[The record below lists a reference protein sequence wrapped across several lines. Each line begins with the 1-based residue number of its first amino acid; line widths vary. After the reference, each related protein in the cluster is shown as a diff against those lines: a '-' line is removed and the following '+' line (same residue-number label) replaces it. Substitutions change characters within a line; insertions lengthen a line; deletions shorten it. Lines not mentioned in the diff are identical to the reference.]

1 MSPGGLPPDPLAYR
15 GLDPTGLDRTGLG
28 RPVGDSPQA
37 ERPVGER
44 SENAGLVSTGAIPL
58 LDVRDL
64 SVSFAT
70 REGEVRAVEG
80 VSFALGR
87 GEVLAIVGESG
98 SGKSVCAMTLMG
110 LTRGP
115 NTTISGRALFE
126 SRDLIGA
133 SEAQLR
139 RIRGAELAMVFQDPQ
154 SSLNPVYRVGD
165 QIAEQIRAHEPFVSK
180 PRALER
186 AAELME
192 RARIPK
198 ARERVRA
205 YPHEL
210 SGGMRQ
216 RVMIAMGL
224 SLGAKVLLADEP
236 TTALDVTVQAQILAQ
251 LKDLREQEDLS
262 ILLITHDFGVVAD
275 IADRIAV
282 MQAGR
287 IVEQGAASEI
297 FERPQHIYT
306 RGLLEALRPSAK
318 ARPARSSDG
327 VLVHAAA
334 GTAEEGLLAHPAE
347 GTAEEGALARAA
359 AGSAEEELVS
369 FAKGCP
375 ARACGLE
382 TRSSSFNKTAGPRGA
397 PLLEV
402 DNLRVAYPGRG
413 RRDDPIEAIAGVSLT
428 LAEGETLAIVGE
440 SGCGKTTLLRSVAG
454 LIEPSAGTI
463 RLGGQDLAAASPR
476 QLAAARGELGMVF
489 QDPQASLNPR
499 RRVGRTL
506 ERVLRARGHAK
517 PAARL
522 ESVRL
527 LERVGLRAEQAKRF
541 PHELSGGER
550 QRVGIARALACPPPA
565 MGGAPQGANAPR
577 EARASQGA
585 DESRLVLLDEPVSS
599 LDASIRRGVIDL
611 LAQLQAES
619 GCAFVLVSHDFT
631 TVEALADRIAVMHG
645 GKIVEQG
652 EARDVLENPKHPYT
666 QELLAACPRLPGGV
680 GSEAWT
686 TQRGSFSA

>member
-1 MSPGGLPPDPLAYR
+1 MSPDGVPPDPLAYR

-28 RPVGDSPQA
+28 RPVGDPTG

-44 SENAGLVSTGAIPL
+44 PEGAGVVSTSAAAL

-64 SVSFAT
+64 SVAFAT
-70 REGEVRAVEG
+70 REGEVRAVDG

-154 SSLNPVYRVGD
+154 SSLNPVHRVGE

-180 PRALER
+180 ARALER
-186 AAELME
+186 AGELME

-262 ILLITHDFGVVAD
+262 IVLITHDFGVVAD
-275 IADRIAV
+275 VADRIAV

-287 IVEQGAASEI
+287 IVEQGTASGI
-297 FERPQHIYT
+297 FEHPQHPYT
-306 RGLLEALRPSAK
+306 RGLLEALRPPTR
-318 ARPARSSDG
+318 ARFARRPP
-327 VLVHAAA
+327 
-334 GTAEEGLLAHPAE
+334 EE
-347 GTAEEGALARAA
+347 ALARAA
-359 AGSAEEELVS
+359 AASAEEDLAL
-369 FAKGCP
+369 FAKGRP
-375 ARACGLE
+375 ARARGLE
-382 TRSSSFNKTAGPRGA
+382 TGSSSLNKTAHARGA

-402 DNLRVAYPGRG
+402 DNLRVTYPGRG
-413 RRDDPIEAIAGVSLT
+413 RRDAPVEALAGISLT

-440 SGCGKTTLLRSVAG
+440 SGCGKTTLLRCIAG
-454 LIEPSAGTI
+454 LLAPSAGAI
-463 RLGGQDLAAASPR
+463 RLGGQD
-476 QLAAARGELGMVF
+476 
-489 QDPQASLNPR
+489 
-499 RRVGRTL
+499 
-506 ERVLRARGHAK
+506 
-517 PAARL
+517 
-522 ESVRL
+522 
-527 LERVGLRAEQAKRF
+527 
-541 PHELSGGER
+541 
-550 QRVGIARALACPPPA
+550 
-565 MGGAPQGANAPR
+565 
-577 EARASQGA
+577 
-585 DESRLVLLDEPVSS
+585 
-599 LDASIRRGVIDL
+599 
-611 LAQLQAES
+611 
-619 GCAFVLVSHDFT
+619 
-631 TVEALADRIAVMHG
+631 
-645 GKIVEQG
+645 
-652 EARDVLENPKHPYT
+652 
-666 QELLAACPRLPGGV
+666 
-680 GSEAWT
+680 
-686 TQRGSFSA
+686 

>member
-1 MSPGGLPPDPLAYR
+1 MNPDGLPPDPLAYR

-28 RPVGDSPQA
+28 RPVLDPTG

-44 SENAGLVSTGAIPL
+44 PEGAGVVSKSAVPL

-64 SVSFAT
+64 RVAFAT
-70 REGEVRAVEG
+70 REGEVRAVDG

-115 NTTISGRALFE
+115 NTTISGQARLE
-126 SRDLIGA
+126 GRELIGA

-165 QIAEQIRAHEPFVSK
+165 QIAEQIRTHEPFVSK

-186 AAELME
+186 AGELME

-275 IADRIAV
+275 VADRIAV
-282 MQAGR
+282 MRAGQ
-287 IVEQGAASEI
+287 IVEQGVASEI
-297 FERPQHIYT
+297 FERPQHPYT
-306 RGLLEALRPSAK
+306 RGLLDALRPPVK
-318 ARPARSSDG
+318 PNIPPRR
-327 VLVHAAA
+327 
-334 GTAEEGLLAHPAE
+334 AH
-347 GTAEEGALARAA
+347 G
-359 AGSAEEELVS
+359 GSI
-369 FAKGCP
+369 
-375 ARACGLE
+375 
-382 TRSSSFNKTAGPRGA
+382 
-397 PLLEV
+397 LEV
-402 DNLRVAYPGRG
+402 EDLRVSYPGRG
-413 RRDDPIEAIAGVSLT
+413 RHERPVEALAGVSLK
-428 LAEGETLAIVGE
+428 LGEGETLAIVGE
-440 SGCGKTTLLRSVAG
+440 SGCGKTTLLRSIAG
-454 LIEPSAGTI
+454 LIAPSAGTI
-463 RLGGQDLAAASPR
+463 RLGGQDLADANR
-476 QLAAARGELGMVF
+476 RELAAARAELGMVF

-506 ERVLRARGHAK
+506 ERALHARGHAK
-517 PAARL
+517 PRARS
-522 ESVRL
+522 EVAGL
-527 LERVGLRAEQAKRF
+527 LERVGLGAEQAERF

-550 QRVGIARALACPPPA
+550 QRVGIARALA
-565 MGGAPQGANAPR
+565 G
-577 EARASQGA
+577 
-585 DESRLVLLDEPVSS
+585 ESRLILLDEPVSS

-611 LAQLQAES
+611 LERLQAEL
-619 GCAFVLVSHDFT
+619 GCAYILVSHDFT

-645 GKIVEQG
+645 GQIVEQG
-652 EARDVLENPKHPYT
+652 EAREVLERPKHPYT
-666 QELLAACPRLPGGV
+666 RELLDACPRVPSPAGLPGGV

-686 TQRGSFSA
+686 TQRGSYSA

>member
-1 MSPGGLPPDPLAYR
+1 MS
-15 GLDPTGLDRTGLG
+15 
-28 RPVGDSPQA
+28 
-37 ERPVGER
+37 ERPET
-44 SENAGLVSTGAIPL
+44 AGVVSTGAVPL

-64 SVSFAT
+64 NVSFAT
-70 REGEVRAVEG
+70 REGEVRAVDRVTFG
-80 VSFALGR
+80 LGR

-139 RIRGAELAMVFQDPQ
+139 RIRGAEVAMVFQDPQ

-165 QIAEQIRAHEPFVSK
+165 QIAEQIRAHEPFISK
-180 PRALER
+180 TRALER
-186 AAELME
+186 AGELME

-251 LKDLREQEDLS
+251 LKDLREREDLS
-262 ILLITHDFGVVAD
+262 IVLITHDFGVVAD
-275 IADRIAV
+275 IADRIVV

-287 IVEQGAASEI
+287 IVEQGTASEI
-297 FERPQHIYT
+297 FERPEHPYT
-306 RGLLEALRPSAK
+306 RGLLEALRPSTKK
-318 ARPARSSDG
+318 ARSAR
-327 VLVHAAA
+327 
-334 GTAEEGLLAHPAE
+334 AE
-347 GTAEEGALARAA
+347 TLARVA

-369 FAKGCP
+369 FVQGGAAP
-375 ARACGLE
+375 ARGLVK
-382 TRSSSFNKTAGPRGA
+382 TSSPLKKAAPARGA

-402 DNLRVAYPGRG
+402 DNLHVTYSGHG
-413 RRDDPIEAIAGVSLT
+413 RRDGGIDALGGVSLM
-428 LAEGETLAIVGE
+428 LAKGETLAIVGE
-440 SGCGKTTLLRSVAG
+440 SGCGKTTLLRSIAG
-454 LIEPSAGTI
+454 LIEPTTGTI
-463 RLGGQDLAAASPR
+463 RFGGQDLLEASR
-476 QLAAARGELGMVF
+476 RELATARHELGMVF

-506 ERVLRARGHAK
+506 ERVLRAHGCAK
-517 PAARL
+517 PEAQQGA
-522 ESVRL
+522 ERL
-527 LERVGLRAEQAKRF
+527 LRRVGLREEQANRF

-550 QRVGIARALACPPPA
+550 QRVGIARALA
-565 MGGAPQGANAPR
+565 G
-577 EARASQGA
+577 
-585 DESRLVLLDEPVSS
+585 ESRLVLLDEPVSS

-611 LAQLQAES
+611 LDELQSEL
-619 GCAFVLVSHDFT
+619 GCAYMLVSHDFT
-631 TVEALADRIAVMHG
+631 TVEALADRIAVMHA
-645 GKIVEQG
+645 GKVVEQG
-652 EARDVLENPKHPYT
+652 DARDLLENPKHPYT
-666 QELLAACPRLPGGV
+666 QELLAACPRSPRWRPYKDRRRGRRN
-680 GSEAWT
+680 
-686 TQRGSFSA
+686 RGSFSA